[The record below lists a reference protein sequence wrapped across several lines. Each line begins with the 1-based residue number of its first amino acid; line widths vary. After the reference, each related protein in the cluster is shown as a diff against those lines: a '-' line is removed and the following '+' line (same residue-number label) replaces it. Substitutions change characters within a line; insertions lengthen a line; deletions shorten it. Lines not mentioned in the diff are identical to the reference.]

1 MRVTKWTKASEK
13 SNKKEWK
20 PKETKK
26 HQLSLISAFYL
37 PQKKRE
43 RIFFQKIL
51 VRSMFEIAFKGDG
64 RRLSAAVKKTKSK
77 KPFFSLVYFT
87 LFLTVFSKTAEHK
100 FVLGIAVNISS
111 LPLISSFFKRVQK
124 AFSTLL
130 LSLSLSLSLSLFLS
144 PSDFLSLEWKFHVA
158 TTAK

>member
-1 MRVTKWTKASEK
+1 MKCESNKVNKGFRKVEQKGMETERDKKASTLI
-13 SNKKEWK
+13 NQRFLPPAKKARK
-20 PKETKK
+20 D
-26 HQLSLISAFYL
+26 FL
-37 PQKKRE
+37 P
-43 RIFFQKIL
+43 KIL

-144 PSDFLSLEWKFHVA
+144 PSDFLSLE
-158 TTAK
+158 